1 MSDTN
6 LDQLIEK
13 VNIEF
18 KKVVDYFRF
27 LKLALHP
34 EKTKFILF
42 TKSTEA
48 RQKNVYINNSR
59 DHREITIIEL
69 QSLVVFGCTA
79 LLLIVGATASTH
91 DREEGWDNFL
101 FVYTE

>member
-1 MSDTN
+1 MGSN
-6 LDQLIEK
+6 HE
-13 VNIEF
+13 
-18 KKVVDYFRF
+18 
-27 LKLALHP
+27 
-34 EKTKFILF
+34 
-42 TKSTEA
+42 
-48 RQKNVYINNSR
+48 NNGDRKSR

-79 LLLIVGATASTH
+79 LLFMVGATASTH